1 MQAVTTNTSVLNV
14 STGSFNTFQATSAK
28 IDNLE
33 SISNEI
39 TIGSTIFTTNPKIS
53 SSLVVYDNSSSIPT
67 TAWVNSFISSGYANV
82 SVSINQNASTI
93 TATTVYTNKLNASS
107 IRVSDKTE
115 ITDGIKIYGDI
126 SGEYTEIDANGI
138 HKNGDLVISVV
149 PEKKLTLD
157 IPVGSDLEIGP
168 GATSNIID
176 GGFSGM
182 YLRVLINGTYYK
194 LSLLTDN

>member
-1 MQAVTTNTSVLNV
+1 M
-14 STGSFNTFQATSAK
+14 QATSAK

-39 TIGSTIFTTNPKIS
+39 TIGSTLFTTNPKIA

-82 SVSINQNASTI
+82 SVSITQNASLI
-93 TATTVYTNKLNASS
+93 VATTVYTDNLNSSVINASS
-107 IRVSDKTE
+107 ISLSDKTH
-115 ITDGIKIYGDI
+115 ITKDGIKIYGEI

-157 IPVGSDLEIGP
+157 VPVGADLEVGL

-182 YLRVLINGTYYK
+182 YLRVLINGIYYK

>member
-1 MQAVTTNTSVLNV
+1 MSGIIKIGTQNTSSSLNI
-14 STGSFNTFQATSAK
+14 NTP
-28 IDNLE
+28 
-33 SISNEI
+33 
-39 TIGSTIFTTNPKIS
+39 TIFTTNPKIS

-82 SVSINQNASTI
+82 SVSITQNASLI
-93 TATTVYTNKLNASS
+93 VATTVYTDNLNVSS
-107 IRVSDKTE
+107 ISLSDKTN
-115 ITDGIKIYGDI
+115 ITKDGIKIYGDI

-157 IPVGSDLEIGP
+157 IPFGSDLEIGP